1 VAAPSGIESSVGGR
15 IERMRMASTGRAVVL
30 TLGLALPLEAS
41 AQTARPAVLDLWA
54 AGKTAFGVF
63 VPDENPAPR
72 GPTRGPAVYTAAG
85 AAKLAQNPLIDFVFL
100 NLEGAYDRNAVMAVS
115 EGLGKRGTPGRKTLL
130 VRIPSLADAGPQV
143 TGQRIKEIL
152 AMGADGVTL
161 PHVENLDQGRQ
172 AVSLFTDARANV
184 WSASNPGGNV
194 IAMLMLEDPE
204 AIAAAAQIADIGGY
218 SVLACGIGSLTGAL
232 KGDRKAAEA
241 GNQAL
246 LVETKRVKLVNMLT
260 ADTKDV
266 GQRVKEGFLGLLAL
280 GADTDAVLRAGRAA
294 AGR

>member
-1 VAAPSGIESSVGGR
+1 MSRRAAAMMVVAAVGAG
-15 IERMRMASTGRAVVL
+15 MATGV
-30 TLGLALPLEAS
+30 G
-41 AQTARPAVLDLWA
+41 AQGGGATARPGVLDLWA

-72 GPTRGPAVYTAAG
+72 GPNRGPAVYTAAG
-85 AAKLAQNPLIDFVFL
+85 AAKLQANPLLDFVFL

-152 AMGADGVTL
+152 AMGADGVTI
-161 PHVENLDQGRQ
+161 PHVENLDHGRQ
-172 AVSLFTDARANV
+172 VVSLFSDARADV
-184 WSASNPGGNV
+184 WSAANPGGTV
-194 IAMLMLEDPE
+194 IAMMMLEDPRAME
-204 AIAAAAQIADIGGY
+204 QAAQIADIGGY
-218 SVLACGIGSLTGAL
+218 SVLACGIGSLTQAL

-246 LVETKRVKLVNMLT
+246 LAETKRTKLVNMLT
-260 ADTKDV
+260 AGAGDV
-266 GQRVKEGFLGLLAL
+266 AQRVKEGFLGLLAM
-280 GADTDAVLRAGRAA
+280 GSDTDAVIRAGRAA

>member
-1 VAAPSGIESSVGGR
+1 MTR
-15 IERMRMASTGRAVVL
+15 RMAAAAIGVVM
-30 TLGLALPLEAS
+30 TATVAGAQSS
-41 AQTARPAVLDLWA
+41 APARPAVLDLWA
-54 AGKTAFGVF
+54 GGKTAFGVF
-63 VPDENPAPR
+63 VPDENTAPR
-72 GPTRGPAVYTAAG
+72 GPNRGPAVYTAAG
-85 AAKLAQNPLIDFVFL
+85 AAKLQTNPLIDFVFL

-152 AMGADGVTL
+152 AMGADGITV

-172 AVSLFTDARANV
+172 VVSLFADARADV
-184 WSASNPGGNV
+184 WSAANPNGTV
-194 IAMLMLEDPE
+194 IAMMMLEDPN

-232 KGDRKAAEA
+232 NGDRKAAEA

-260 ADTKDV
+260 ASAGDV
-266 GQRVKEGFLGLLAL
+266 AQRVKEGFLGLLAM
-280 GADTDAVLRAGRAA
+280 GADTDAVIRAGRAA